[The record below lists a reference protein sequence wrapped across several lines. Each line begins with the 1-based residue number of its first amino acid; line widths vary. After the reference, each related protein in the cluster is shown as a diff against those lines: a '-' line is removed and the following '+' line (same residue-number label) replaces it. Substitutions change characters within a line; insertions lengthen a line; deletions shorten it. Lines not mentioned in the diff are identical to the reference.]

1 MSFIGREPELREL
14 DRLLERVRTPG
25 RGDRGI
31 AVAVRGR
38 RRVGKSRLAS
48 EFIRRSGAPSVYF
61 QAARGAPVHAEL
73 AEFASAIAISSLPSS
88 STAVGQRPANFTAA
102 LSLLA
107 ACLPDEI
114 PSIVVIDEA
123 PWLLESIPGGAGEL
137 QRAWDLSLAAKPVML
152 LLLGSDLDMMEHL
165 TAADQPFH
173 GRSTPMVLGGL
184 SPRDVARM
192 TGLEAFDAFDAYLI
206 TGGLPLVALEWEARM
221 TRDDFLS
228 ESLSRSTS
236 ALVVSGARVLDSE
249 FPEWTLA
256 RSVLSAIGA
265 RGERTFTGIHRA
277 VAGGGMSPSMLTT
290 SLQALLAKRVV
301 AADEPLSTRRASK
314 DRRWRIA
321 DPSLRFWLAF
331 VEPALN
337 EVDRGQPELAMDRV
351 RRGYESWRGRAIEP
365 VVRSALERLLP
376 DPQWPSTGQVGG
388 WWPRSNSPEID
399 LVGTDAR
406 PAQEVTF
413 VGTIKWRNS
422 ATLGGADID
431 ALASAA
437 RAVPGVDDRTPLV
450 AVSGRRRTTSSRLRQ
465 CWTAQDLIHA
475 WP

>member
-1 MSFIGREPELREL
+1 
-14 DRLLERVRTPG
+14 
-25 RGDRGI
+25 
-31 AVAVRGR
+31 
-38 RRVGKSRLAS
+38 
-48 EFIRRSGAPSVYF
+48 
-61 QAARGAPVHAEL
+61 
-73 AEFASAIAISSLPSS
+73 
-88 STAVGQRPANFTAA
+88 
-102 LSLLA
+102 
-107 ACLPDEI
+107 
-114 PSIVVIDEA
+114 
-123 PWLLESIPGGAGEL
+123 
-137 QRAWDLSLAAKPVML
+137 
-152 LLLGSDLDMMEHL
+152 
-165 TAADQPFH
+165 
-173 GRSTPMVLGGL
+173 MVLGGL

-221 TRDDFLS
+221 TRDDFLG

-277 VAGGGMSPSMLTT
+277 VAGGRMSPSMLTT

-399 LVGTDAR
+399 MVGTDAR